1 MKLFWHTLALTVV
14 VWAQSSVAQPMEGF
28 ADMVERVSPAV
39 VNISTKIKP
48 KVVDSQARPL
58 QQQNPF
64 EGTPFENFFDEFMQG
79 MPEGRSGVQNSLG
92 SGVIISADGYVV
104 TNNHVVEKADEI
116 IVTLADETELK
127 AKLIG
132 ADPKNDLALLKV
144 ERKSPFPFVKLGS
157 SEDLRVGD
165 WVVAIG
171 NPFGFGGTVT
181 AGIISARGRHIG
193 AGPYDDFL
201 QTDAAINPGNS
212 GGALLNNEGE
222 LVGIPSI
229 IAGRGTNVGIG
240 FAIPAETV
248 QLIVRQLKEFGAP
261 VRGWL
266 GVQIQPVDEDLAKA
280 MKLPNKNG
288 ALVAAVNEGSPAE
301 KVGFKT
307 GDVIVSYNGKAI
319 TKVVDLPRQV
329 AETSVGSR
337 VNIEVVRDGKRLTL
351 SPTIAKMTEE
361 VEVADK
367 TGVTEKP
374 NTKGVFGLQVA
385 DLTDLLRQRFGLDK
399 DARGV
404 VVVGI
409 DRRSP
414 AAEAN
419 LRVGDVV
426 LKVNQDTVRTEA
438 EFRKQVA
445 ADGDGSVLLLV
456 SRQGTNLFVALN
468 KDAGK

>member
-1 MKLFWHTLALTVV
+1 
-14 VWAQSSVAQPMEGF
+14 
-28 ADMVERVSPAV
+28 
-39 VNISTKIKP
+39 
-48 KVVDSQARPL
+48 
-58 QQQNPF
+58 
-64 EGTPFENFFDEFMQG
+64 
-79 MPEGRSGVQNSLG
+79 
-92 SGVIISADGYVV
+92 
-104 TNNHVVEKADEI
+104 
-116 IVTLADETELK
+116 
-127 AKLIG
+127 
-132 ADPKNDLALLKV
+132 
-144 ERKSPFPFVKLGS
+144 
-157 SEDLRVGD
+157 
-165 WVVAIG
+165 
-171 NPFGFGGTVT
+171 
-181 AGIISARGRHIG
+181 
-193 AGPYDDFL
+193 
-201 QTDAAINPGNS
+201 
-212 GGALLNNEGE
+212 
-222 LVGIPSI
+222 VGIPSI

-280 MKLPNKNG
+280 MKLPNKTG
-288 ALVAAVNEGSPAE
+288 ALVAAVNEASPAE
-301 KVGFKT
+301 KAGFKT
-307 GDVIVSYNGKAI
+307 GEVIVSYNGKAI

-329 AETSVGSR
+329 AETSVGSK
-337 VNIEVVRDGKRLTL
+337 VTIEVVRDGKRLTL

-367 TGVTEKP
+367 GGITEKP
-374 NTKGVFGLQVA
+374 SGKGVFGLQVA

-404 VVVGI
+404 VVVGV

-419 LRVGDVV
+419 LRVGDLV
-426 LKVNQDTVRTEA
+426 LKVNQDNVRNEA

-456 SRQGTNLFVALN
+456 SRQGVNLFVALN